1 MKLELISWDRPDP
14 PEADVLRK
22 RLESEGFDVF
32 IWSDPPRRTYEPHTH
47 EHDECLWVTR
57 GDIMFRI
64 NEKDY
69 TLGLGDRLMLPAG
82 TVHAAQAGP
91 GGASYLIG
99 QRRS

>member
-1 MKLELISWDRPDP
+1 
-14 PEADVLRK
+14 
-22 RLESEGFDVF
+22 
-32 IWSDPPRRTYEPHTH
+32 
-47 EHDECLWVTR
+47 
-57 GDIMFRI
+57 MFRI